1 MEYID
6 QSTVI
11 YTASNMIVGE
21 VIAFSIRLI
30 RLKYLQKE
38 YSIIRT
44 TFSYP
49 LNIVIEKQV

>member
-11 YTASNMIVGE
+11 YTASNIIVWE
-21 VIAFSIRLI
+21 VIAFSIR
-30 RLKYLQKE
+30 
-38 YSIIRT
+38 YSNIRT
-44 TFSYP
+44 KFSNP

>member
-11 YTASNMIVGE
+11 YTASNMIVWE
-21 VIAFSIRLI
+21 AIAFSIRF
-30 RLKYLQKE
+30 
-38 YSIIRT
+38 IRT
-44 TFSYP
+44 KFSNP

>member
-11 YTASNMIVGE
+11 YTASNMIVWE
-21 VIAFSIRLI
+21 VIAFS
-30 RLKYLQKE
+30 
-38 YSIIRT
+38 SSNIRT
-44 TFSYP
+44 KFSNP